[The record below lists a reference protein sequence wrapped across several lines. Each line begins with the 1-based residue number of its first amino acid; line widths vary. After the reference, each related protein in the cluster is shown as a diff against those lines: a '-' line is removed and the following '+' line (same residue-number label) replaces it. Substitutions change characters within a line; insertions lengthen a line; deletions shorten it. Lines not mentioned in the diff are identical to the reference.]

1 MTVSVL
7 VVDDTDHVR
16 RMLVEMLS
24 LDGFDVVGAAVD
36 GAQAIALANE
46 VNPDVIVMDLRM
58 PDVDGIEATRQ
69 IKAQRPEQVVILY
82 TAYLDRAIEDEA
94 RAAGVTICL
103 GKIEGLQQL
112 ERELSRLTM
121 EFAPDLGSAVSEH
134 NDDPRSTGFHA

>member
-16 RMLVEMLS
+16 RMLVEMLK
-24 LDGFDVVGAAVD
+24 LDGFDVVGAAID
-36 GAQAIALANE
+36 GADAVQLATD

-58 PDVDGIEATRQ
+58 PNVDGIEATRQ
-69 IKAQRPEQVVILY
+69 IKVTRPDQVVILY
-82 TAYLDRAIEDEA
+82 TAYLDHAIEEEA
-94 RAAGVTICL
+94 REAGVTICL

-121 EFAPDLGSAVSEH
+121 EFAPDLGS
-134 NDDPRSTGFHA
+134 